1 MPAPNRYLG
10 AMVSLGVVMD
20 PIDSIH
26 ISKDSTFAMLLAAQR
41 RGWALHYMEL
51 GDLWLD
57 DGQAHGRTR
66 GLEVQDDP
74 ADWYRLDAPSV
85 RALADLDVILMRKDP
100 PIDTDYLYATYI
112 LERAE
117 EAGTLVVNRARALR
131 NSNEKLI
138 TAWFPQC
145 CPPGVVTRD
154 LERLRRFLDEQQD
167 IIVKPLG
174 TMGGASVFRLRRFL
188 DEQQDIIV
196 KPLGTMGG
204 ASVFRLRRGDA
215 NTSVILETITGQ
227 GRHFVMAQRHIPEI
241 SAGDKRILLI
251 DGEPVPWALARL
263 PAPGETRANLAAGG
277 TGEGR
282 PLTDRDRWICEQV
295 RDFVRENGLIFVG
308 LDVIGSYLTEVNVTS
323 PTCIRE
329 LDRIYDLD
337 IAGDLMDRIEARL
350 QDRPRQP

>member
-174 TMGGASVFRLRRFL
+174 TMGGASVFRLRR
-188 DEQQDIIV
+188 
-196 KPLGTMGG
+196 
-204 ASVFRLRRGDA
+204 GDA

>member
-74 ADWYRLDAPSV
+74 ADWYRLDAPRV

-154 LERLRRFLDEQQD
+154 LE
-167 IIVKPLG
+167 
-174 TMGGASVFRLRRFL
+174 RLRRFL

-295 RDFVRENGLIFVG
+295 RDFVRENGLMFVG